1 MIISASRRTDIP
13 AFYAE
18 WFARRIEAGYCT
30 VVNPFN
36 SKQVTR
42 VSLAPADVD
51 VIVFWTRNA
60 KPMLPYLSF
69 LDARKF
75 AYYFQYTITSYPKV
89 LEPNVPSSE
98 EAIDTFKK
106 LSAQVGAERLIWRYD
121 PICLTNITDCAWH
134 LQKFKLIAEALQGQT
149 KRVVIS
155 IVDNYR
161 KAEQNF
167 RQLAKQGM
175 QVETATIA
183 EIGPLLQNFAEI
195 AADNNMEISSCA
207 EVFDLTPYGIK
218 PGKCIDDDYIRQVFG
233 ISVYS
238 QKDKGQRPECGCVQS
253 KDIGVY
259 DTCLH
264 GCAYCY
270 AGTLQMAAKNY
281 KLHDDAS
288 PSLLGCYDVAESQ
301 DRSEQGKLF

>member
-18 WFARRIEAGYCT
+18 WFMRRIEAGYCT

-36 SKQVTR
+36 SKQVSR
-42 VSLAPADVD
+42 VSLLPADVD
-51 VIVFWTRNA
+51 VIIFWTRNA
-60 KPMLPYLSF
+60 KPLLPYLPL
-69 LDARKF
+69 LDAKKL
-75 AYYFQYTITSYPKV
+75 AYYFQYTITGYPKV
-89 LEPNVPSSE
+89 LEQNVPSLD
-98 EAIDTFKK
+98 EAIDTFKR
-106 LSAQVGAERLIWRYD
+106 LSAQIGAERVIWRYD

-134 LQKFKLIAEALQGQT
+134 LRQFRLISEALRGQT

-167 RQLAKQGM
+167 RQLAKQGIA
-175 QVETATIA
+175 VETVDIA
-183 EIGPLLQNFAEI
+183 EIGPLLKEVADI
-195 AADNNMEISSCA
+195 AAKNNMEIYSCA
-207 EVFDLTPYGIK
+207 EVLDLTPYGIK
-218 PGKCIDDDYIRQVFG
+218 PGKCIDDEYISQIFG
-233 ISVYS
+233 ISVSS
-238 QKDKGQRPECGCVQS
+238 QKDKGQRPGCGCVQS
-253 KDIGVY
+253 KDIGAY

-270 AGTLQMAAKNY
+270 ASTMRMAAKNY

-288 PSLLGCYDVAESQ
+288 PSLIGFHDVTEHQSS
-301 DRSEQGKLF
+301 SEQGKLF

>member
-18 WFARRIEAGYCT
+18 WFARRVEAGYCT
-30 VVNPFN
+30 VINLFN
-36 SKQVTR
+36 SKQVSR
-42 VSLAPADVD
+42 VSLLPADVEA
-51 VIVFWTRNA
+51 IVFWTRNA
-60 KPMLPYLSF
+60 KPLLPYLPF

-75 AYYFQYTITSYPKV
+75 AYYFQYTITGYPKI
-89 LEPNVPSSE
+89 LEPNVPRLD
-98 EAIDTFKK
+98 EALATFRK
-106 LSAQVGAERLIWRYD
+106 LSGQIGKDRVIWRYD
-121 PICLTNITDCAWH
+121 PICLTNITDAAWH
-134 LQKFKLIAEALQGQT
+134 LRQFRLLAQALRGQT

-167 RQLAKQGM
+167 RQLAEQGI
-175 QVETATIA
+175 QVEKADIEEMGA
-183 EIGPLLQNFAEI
+183 LLTRFAEI
-195 AADNNMEISSCA
+195 AAENDMEISSCA
-207 EVFDLTPYGIK
+207 EVLDLKSYGIK
-218 PGKCIDDDYIRQVFG
+218 PGKCIDAAYIKNVFG
-233 ISVYS
+233 SIVSS

-253 KDIGVY
+253 KDIGAY

-270 AGTLQMAAKNY
+270 AGTLQMARKNY

-288 PSLLGCYDVAESQ
+288 PSLLGCYDVGGVQ
-301 DRSEQGKLF
+301 GRNEQGKLF